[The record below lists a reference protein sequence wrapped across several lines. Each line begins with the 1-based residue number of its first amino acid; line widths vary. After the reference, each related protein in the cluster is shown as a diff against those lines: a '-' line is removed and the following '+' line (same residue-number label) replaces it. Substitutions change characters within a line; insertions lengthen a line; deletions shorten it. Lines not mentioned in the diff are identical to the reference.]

1 MTGVRRMWM
10 PMALDLGNRSELVR
24 GTHPTSNDVTISRD
38 QKQTRRVLAAGAV
51 DMNETVRDG

>member
-1 MTGVRRMWM
+1 
-10 PMALDLGNRSELVR
+10 MALDLGNRSELVR
-24 GTHPTSNDVTISRD
+24 GTHPTSNDVTISLD